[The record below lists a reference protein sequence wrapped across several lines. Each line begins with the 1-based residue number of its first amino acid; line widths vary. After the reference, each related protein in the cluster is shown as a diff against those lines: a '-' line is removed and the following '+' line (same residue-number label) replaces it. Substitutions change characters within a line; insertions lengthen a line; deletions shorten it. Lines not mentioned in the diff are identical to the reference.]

1 MFLFRFKKNFKLK
14 KLINEMVVL
23 NNLNYFFRKYELLF
37 ENNLKRLS
45 DAQLLNILESKSF
58 RGYRLSL
65 VFQHMVNE
73 LILMQILQ
81 KN

>member
-1 MFLFRFKKNFKLK
+1 MCLFRFKKNFKLK